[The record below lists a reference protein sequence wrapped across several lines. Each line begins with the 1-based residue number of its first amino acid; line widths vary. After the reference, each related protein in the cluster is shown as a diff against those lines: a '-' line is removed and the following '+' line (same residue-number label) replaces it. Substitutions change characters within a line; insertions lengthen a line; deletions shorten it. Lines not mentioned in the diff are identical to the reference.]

1 MYPYQQYE
9 KFFKLDEYSK
19 RWVTWFE
26 KVPKNEKQKII
37 LWQVIGFG
45 LLVKF
50 LIKFTK
56 IQNVFQVSS
65 RFPKLFSNRI

>member
-9 KFFKLDEYSK
+9 KFFKLDKYSK